1 VSSANEDW
9 FKIEI
14 NRDSENSTVSIDRV
28 IFWSLME
35 VEGQIEHLDAICSAG
50 TPMAALGENHLAF
63 TDYFFVHGRDK
74 CPTGETWLEIYEKT
88 LPTGMNYRD
97 ITHLYKEFL

>member
-1 VSSANEDW
+1 
-9 FKIEI
+9 
-14 NRDSENSTVSIDRV
+14 
-28 IFWSLME
+28 
-35 VEGQIEHLDAICSAG
+35 
-50 TPMAALGENHLAF
+50 MAALGQNQIAF
-63 TDYFFVHGRDK
+63 IDYFFVHGRDK